1 MEKFKDISVSIKQ
14 HLAYVEINRP
24 PNNFFDANLIQQIA
38 DAYEILD
45 EEDECRVI
53 LLKSEG
59 KNFCAGANF
68 GQDED
73 MLDKSVPYKKL
84 YAQAVRLFRTRKPV
98 IAVVQGAAIGG
109 GLGLALSAD
118 FRVACHEA
126 RFAANFAK
134 LGFHP
139 GFGSSIT
146 LPRVVGVQKAMDMLF
161 TARRVTGEEAFKI
174 GLADKFCSKE
184 KIIEEAEQLAEEIAS
199 SAPMAVESIRSTLRG
214 NLADQIE
221 QIVDWELSEQVRL
234 QKTED
239 FKTGIAAS
247 LSRET
252 PQFKRK

>member
-38 DAYEILD
+38 DAYESLD

-98 IAVVQGAAIGG
+98 IAIVQGAAIGG

-184 KIIEEAEQLAEEIAS
+184 KIIEEAEQLAMEIAS

-239 FKTGIAAS
+239 FKAGIAAS

>member
-38 DAYEILD
+38 DAYESLD
-45 EEDECRVI
+45 EENECRVI

-98 IAVVQGAAIGG
+98 IAIVQGAAIGG

-174 GLADKFCSKE
+174 GLADKFCSKD
-184 KIIEEAEQLAEEIAS
+184 KILEEAEQLAKEIAS

-247 LSRET
+247 LNRET

>member
-24 PNNFFDANLIQQIA
+24 PNNFFDADLIQQIA

-174 GLADKFCSKE
+174 GLADKFCSKD
-184 KIIEEAEQLAEEIAS
+184 KILEEAEQLAMEIAS

>member
-98 IAVVQGAAIGG
+98 IAIVQGEAIGG

-146 LPRVVGVQKAMDMLF
+146 LPRVVGVQKAKDMLF

-184 KIIEEAEQLAEEIAS
+184 KITEEAEQLAMEIAS

-239 FKTGIAAS
+239 FKVGIAAS

>member
-38 DAYEILD
+38 DAYESLD

-118 FRVACHEA
+118 FRVACNEA

-134 LGFHP
+134 IGFNQ

-174 GLADKFCSKE
+174 GRADKFCSKE
-184 KIIEEAEQLAEEIAS
+184 KITEEAEQLAMEIAS
-199 SAPMAVESIRSTLRG
+199 SAPMAVESIRSTLHG

-221 QIVDWELSEQVRL
+221 QIVDWELSEHVRL

-239 FKTGIAAS
+239 FKAGIAAS

>member
-38 DAYEILD
+38 DAYESLD

-98 IAVVQGAAIGG
+98 IAIVQGAAIGG

-174 GLADKFCSKE
+174 GLADKFCSKD
-184 KIIEEAEQLAEEIAS
+184 KILEEAEQLAMEIAS
-199 SAPMAVESIRSTLRG
+199 SAPMAVESIRSTLHG

-239 FKTGIAAS
+239 FKAGIAAS

>member
-38 DAYEILD
+38 DAYESLD

-98 IAVVQGAAIGG
+98 IAIVQGAAIGG

-174 GLADKFCSKE
+174 GLADKFCSKD
-184 KIIEEAEQLAEEIAS
+184 KILEEAEQLAMEIAS

>member
-1 MEKFKDISVSIKQ
+1 MKKFKDISVSIKQ

-38 DAYEILD
+38 DAYESLD

-98 IAVVQGAAIGG
+98 IAIVQGAAIGG

-146 LPRVVGVQKAMDMLF
+146 LPRVVGVQKAKDMLF

-184 KIIEEAEQLAEEIAS
+184 KITEEAEQLAMEIAS

>member
-38 DAYEILD
+38 DAYESLD

-68 GQDED
+68 GQDEY

-174 GLADKFCSKE
+174 GLADKFCSKD
-184 KIIEEAEQLAEEIAS
+184 KILEEAEQLAMEIAS

>member
-1 MEKFKDISVSIKQ
+1 MEKFKDISVNIKQ

-38 DAYEILD
+38 DAYESLD

-118 FRVACHEA
+118 FRVACHES

-184 KIIEEAEQLAEEIAS
+184 KIIEEAEQLAKEIAS

>member
-146 LPRVVGVQKAMDMLF
+146 LPRVVGVQKAKDMLF
-161 TARRVTGEEAFKI
+161 TARIVTGEEAFKI

-184 KIIEEAEQLAEEIAS
+184 KIIEEAEQLAKEIAS

-247 LSRET
+247 LSREM

>member
-38 DAYEILD
+38 DAYESLD

-84 YAQAVRLFRTRKPV
+84 YAQAVRLFRTRTPV

-146 LPRVVGVQKAMDMLF
+146 LPRVVGMQKAMDMLF

-174 GLADKFCSKE
+174 GLADKFCSKD
-184 KIIEEAEQLAEEIAS
+184 KILEEAEQLAMEIAS
-199 SAPMAVESIRSTLRG
+199 SAPMAVESIRTTLRG

>member
-38 DAYEILD
+38 DAYESLD

-174 GLADKFCSKE
+174 GLADKFCSKD
-184 KIIEEAEQLAEEIAS
+184 KILEEAEQLAMEIAS

-247 LSRET
+247 LSREM

>member
-14 HLAYVEINRP
+14 HLAHVEINRP

-38 DAYEILD
+38 DAYESLD

-118 FRVACHEA
+118 LRVACHEA

-146 LPRVVGVQKAMDMLF
+146 LPRVVGVQKAKDMLF

-184 KIIEEAEQLAEEIAS
+184 KITEEAEQLAMEIAS

>member
-38 DAYEILD
+38 DAYESLD

-184 KIIEEAEQLAEEIAS
+184 KLLEEAEQLAMEIAS
-199 SAPMAVESIRSTLRG
+199 SAPMAVESIRSTLHG

>member
-38 DAYEILD
+38 DAYESLD

-146 LPRVVGVQKAMDMLF
+146 LPRVVGMQKAMDMLF

-184 KIIEEAEQLAEEIAS
+184 KITEEAEQLAMEIAS

-239 FKTGIAAS
+239 FKAGIAAS

>member
-1 MEKFKDISVSIKQ
+1 MEKFKDISVIIKQ

-38 DAYEILD
+38 DAYESLD

-146 LPRVVGVQKAMDMLF
+146 LPRVVGVQKAKDMLF

-174 GLADKFCSKE
+174 GLADKFCFKE
-184 KIIEEAEQLAEEIAS
+184 KLLEEAEQLAKEIAS
-199 SAPMAVESIRSTLRG
+199 SAPMAVESIRTTLRG

-239 FKTGIAAS
+239 FKAGIAAS

>member
-38 DAYEILD
+38 DAYESLD

-146 LPRVVGVQKAMDMLF
+146 LPRVVGVQKAKDMLF

-174 GLADKFCSKE
+174 GLADKFCFKE
-184 KIIEEAEQLAEEIAS
+184 KLLEEAEQLAMEIAS
-199 SAPMAVESIRSTLRG
+199 SAPMA
-214 NLADQIE
+214 
-221 QIVDWELSEQVRL
+221 LSL
-234 QKTED
+234 
-239 FKTGIAAS
+239 IHI
-247 LSRET
+247 
-252 PQFKRK
+252 

>member
-1 MEKFKDISVSIKQ
+1 MEKFNDISVSIKQ

-38 DAYEILD
+38 DAYESLD
-45 EEDECRVI
+45 EENECRVI

-73 MLDKSVPYKKL
+73 MLDKSIPYKKL

-146 LPRVVGVQKAMDMLF
+146 LPRVVGMQKAMDMLF

-174 GLADKFCSKE
+174 GLADKFCTKE
-184 KIIEEAEQLAEEIAS
+184 KITEEAEQLAMEIAS

-221 QIVDWELSEQVRL
+221 RIVDWELSEQVRL

-247 LSRET
+247 LTRET